1 MAPSSTASA
10 TAQTAAGKRDDLLQ
24 AVLLLADAI
33 GDVIEHWGF
42 RKVLGRLWTVLYLSE
57 DPLPATDL
65 ADRLSLSSGA
75 ISMALSELQ
84 EWGVVKRVWVPGE
97 RREFFVAET
106 DFWKMISK
114 VVSERERYLVSSV
127 RDRIAQ
133 ASAILKQL
141 PSKEAKAAQRRAKIL
156 LSIAQTAEAA
166 IETFLAS
173 RRADFSGFG
182 ALIQLPRSASAS
194 SGNERK
200 S

>member
-1 MAPSSTASA
+1 MAPSSTAAATVPPASA
-10 TAQTAAGKRDDLLQ
+10 KRDDLQQ

-57 DPLPATDL
+57 DPLPATEL
-65 ADRLSLSSGA
+65 ADRLSLSSGG

-114 VVSERERYLVSSV
+114 VVSERERFLVTSV
-127 RDRIAQ
+127 RERITQ
-133 ASAILKQL
+133 ASALLKPL
-141 PSKEAKAAQRRAKIL
+141 TSKEAKAALRRARIL
-156 LSIAQTAEAA
+156 LSIAQTAESA
-166 IETFLAS
+166 IATFLAS

-182 ALIQLPRSASAS
+182 ALIQIPRSPST
-194 SGNERK
+194 GVERK

>member
-1 MAPSSTASA
+1 MASSSAASA
-10 TAQTAAGKRDDLLQ
+10 TASSASAKRDELQQ

-57 DPLPATDL
+57 DPLPATEL
-65 ADRLSLSSGA
+65 GERLSLSSGGV
-75 ISMALSELQ
+75 SMALTELQ

-114 VVSERERYLVSSV
+114 VVSERERFLVTSV
-127 RDRIAQ
+127 RERIAQ
-133 ASAILKQL
+133 ASALLKAL
-141 PSKEAKAAQRRAKIL
+141 PSKEAKTALRRAKIL
-156 LSIAQTAEAA
+156 LSIAQTAESA
-166 IETFLAS
+166 IATFLAS
-173 RRADFSGFG
+173 RRADFSAFG
-182 ALIQLPRSASAS
+182 TLIQIPRSPST
-194 SGNERK
+194 GTERK